1 MSLLKIR
8 VYGDPV
14 LRLQADEVTTFGKPL
29 EDLARDMVET
39 MIREDGIGL
48 AAPQVG
54 ILERFLV
61 IGIPG
66 EKEDDPRRIFVF
78 ANPETVEESDEKVVM
93 EEGCLSLPGIN
104 EEVERPVRVVV
115 QYQDLD
121 GNELTLEADGLLAR
135 VVQHEID
142 HLDGVLIVD
151 HIPALKRSMLRARLK
166 ELEKESSEMAN
177 SKRA

>member
-1 MSLLKIR
+1 MSLLKVR

-14 LRLQADEVTTFGKPL
+14 LRESADPVTEFDGRL
-29 EDLARDMVET
+29 EELTRSMIET

-54 ILERFLV
+54 VLERLLV

-66 EKEDDPRRIFVF
+66 EKEDDPRRIFTFV
-78 ANPETVEESDEKVVM
+78 NPEIVEESDEQVVM

-115 QYQDLD
+115 EYQDIEGTPQRLQ
-121 GNELTLEADGLLAR
+121 ADGILSR

-151 HIPALKRSMLRARLK
+151 RITALKRSMLRGRLK
-166 ELEKESSEMAN
+166 ELEKESRDVAT